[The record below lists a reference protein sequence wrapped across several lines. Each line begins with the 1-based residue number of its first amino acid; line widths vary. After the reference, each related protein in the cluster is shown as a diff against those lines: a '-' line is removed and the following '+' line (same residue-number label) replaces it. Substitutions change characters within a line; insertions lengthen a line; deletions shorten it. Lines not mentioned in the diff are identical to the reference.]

1 MLFGLEEVFWDQI
14 KISDRMW
21 PIASKNMKNMDLQFA
36 DIIQFSEMAC
46 EKIIKNNFNTL

>member
-1 MLFGLEEVFWDQI
+1 
-14 KISDRMW
+14 MW

-46 EKIIKNNFNTL
+46 EKIIKNNFLTHYNKKIKSNF